1 MKYQLI
7 KPINQNYS
15 IIQQILTNRNIP
27 LNFIPFY
34 LNTTDNNINPPE
46 ALGQDKLK
54 AAAALLIKT
63 IQSNSQALVIVD
75 ADCDGFTS
83 SAILINYLHDLFPS
97 WVENNLTYRVHDG
110 KQHGLNDHI
119 EWILKVVSD
128 PLDKRDY
135 SLIII
140 PDAGSNDTEECTK
153 LKQHNISSI
162 ILDHHLCDI
171 QNPDAIVINNQL
183 CDYPNKDFSGAGIVY
198 QFCRYIDK
206 LLQINNADNYLDL
219 VALGNC
225 ADMMSMTSIETKHI
239 ENKGFQ
245 NLKNPF
251 FIHLAQK
258 NAYSM
263 KNKINHMSVAFYIAP
278 YVNAICRSGSV
289 EQKQLVFESMLKYKA
304 FTILPSTKRGHALGE
319 TEQLV
324 EQAIRIVANVK
335 ARQTKAQDAG
345 LDLLEQM
352 IQKQNLLDHK
362 VLLFLLEPGQIDK
375 NIAGLCANKI
385 MAKYQRPVC
394 ILTKVIEQKKIEQ
407 KEPITV
413 NFIDKGNGMM
423 IMNWNEQPPF
433 DPPYTITISSYQG
446 SARGCDKVGINDF
459 KSICAETGVCEYCTG
474 HPGAFGLGIK
484 EENIQEFIKKTDA
497 ALTNMPDE
505 ATYHVDYIY
514 QVNNINP
521 DDILSIANMEDLW
534 GKDMDQPLIC
544 IEHIKVSSDMVTVY
558 QKKDNTLKI
567 TLPNGISL
575 MKFKATD
582 EQCYKLQNQGF
593 GYMELNI
600 IGTCFKNEWMGNISP
615 QIFIQDYEIIDS
627 NEYIF

>member
-1 MKYQLI
+1 MKYKLI

-15 IIQQILTNRNIP
+15 PVEQILTNRG
-27 LNFIPFY
+27 IPFNEISHY
-34 LNTTDNNINPPE
+34 INTTDNDINPPE
-46 ALGQDKLK
+46 ALGEDKLK

-63 IQSNSQALVIVD
+63 VQTNAQALVIVD
-75 ADCDGFTS
+75 ADADGFTS

-119 EWILKVVSD
+119 EWILKVTSD
-128 PLDKRDY
+128 PLDSRNY

-140 PDAGSNDTEECTK
+140 PDAGSNDTEECKK
-153 LKQHNISSI
+153 LSENNIKTI
-162 ILDHHLCDI
+162 ILDHHLCD
-171 QNPDAIVINNQL
+171 QFNPYAIVINNQL

-206 LLQINNADNYLDL
+206 LLQINNANNYLDL
-219 VALGNC
+219 AALGNC

-251 FIHLAQK
+251 FVHLAEK

-278 YVNAICRSGSV
+278 YINAICRSGSI

-304 FTILPSTKRGHALGE
+304 FTILPSTKRGHSLGE

-324 EQAIRIVANVK
+324 EQAMRVVANVK
-335 ARQTKAQDAG
+335 ARQTKAQDNG
-345 LDLLEQM
+345 LELLEQM
-352 IQKQNLLDHK
+352 IQKQHLLDHK
-362 VLLFLLEPGQIDK
+362 VLLFLLEPGQIDR
-375 NIAGLCANKI
+375 NIAGLSANKL

-394 ILTKVIEQKKIEQ
+394 VLTKVTDYGVEL
-407 KEPITV
+407 PWDV
-413 NFIDKGNGMM
+413 
-423 IMNWNEQPPF
+423 PF
-433 DPPYTITISSYQG
+433 DQVVVTYQG

-459 KSICAETGVCEYCTG
+459 KSICADTGVCEYCTG
-474 HPGAFGLGIK
+474 HPGAFGLSIK
-484 EENIQEFIKKTDA
+484 KENIQEFIKKTDA
-497 ALTNMPDE
+497 ALKDMPDE
-505 ATYHVDYIY
+505 AIYYVDYIY
-514 QVNNINP
+514 HGSNVKP
-521 DDILSIANMEDLW
+521 EDILSIANMEELW
-534 GKDMDQPLIC
+534 GKDIDEALIC
-544 IEHIKVSSDMVTVY
+544 LENVNISSDMVTVY

-582 EQCYKLQNQGF
+582 EECYKLQNQGF
-593 GYMELNI
+593 GYMQLNI
-600 IGTCFKNEWMGNISP
+600 IGKANKNEWMGNISP
-615 QIFIQDYEIIDS
+615 QIFIEDYEIIDS
-627 NEYIF
+627 NKYIF